1 MIAVVGGGI
10 TGLVLGWELQRRGA
24 DFVVLEAAPR
34 AGGVIRSARVDGRV
48 LEWGPQRTRLTAG
61 LRELVEALELEGE
74 ALVAPSGLAL
84 FVYRKGKLRRV
95 PFSPAAFLRSDI
107 VGPLAKLRLLLEPL
121 TAGADPDERVA
132 RFFTRKVGREI
143 YEALVAPLY
152 GGLYASDPAD
162 MVVRL
167 SLGHVLR
174 EFGIRRSLLV
184 PLLRRGGRISPP
196 APLSFKE
203 GMQTLTDALGRALG
217 DRLRVATPVR
227 GLRRAA
233 VAAGRSTPGA
243 PAVAEGTGAS
253 EDLSTAGGTGGIE
266 APAGS
271 ISGSGPWILELDDG
285 TVEADAVVLTAPAPA
300 TAALLDPVAP
310 AAATSLRRL
319 RYNPLGVVHLDAE
332 TPLTGLGFQ
341 VAFTEKEMALR
352 GVTYNHAMFGRH
364 NVYTAYLGGAR
375 HPEAVHLDDD
385 ALARLAMDEFRL
397 CTGYD
402 SRPLAVEREEMPAW
416 DASWSALE
424 GFRLPDGLHVAANWM
439 GRPGIPGRLAEA
451 RRTAARLAG
460 RGVEGR

>member
-24 DFVVLEAAPR
+24 DFVVLEATPR

-74 ALVAPSGLAL
+74 ALVAPSGLEL
-84 FVYRKGKLRRV
+84 FVYRRGKLRQV
-95 PFSPAAFLRSDI
+95 PFSPGAFVRSDI
-107 VGPLAKLRLLLEPL
+107 VGPLAKLRLLLEPF

-174 EFGIRRSLLV
+174 EFGIHRSLLM
-184 PLLRRGGRISPP
+184 PLLRRGGRVSPP

-217 DRLRVATPVR
+217 DRLRVATLVR
-227 GLRRAA
+227 GLT
-233 VAAGRSTPGA
+233 RSVSVSRTPGA
-243 PAVAEGTGAS
+243 SGGARA
-253 EDLSTAGGTGGIE
+253 STAS
-266 APAGS
+266 A
-271 ISGSGPWILELDDG
+271 SGSWRVELDDG
-285 TVEADAVVLTAPAPA
+285 TVEADAVVLTAPAQA
-300 TAALLDPVAP
+300 TAALLDAVAP
-310 AAATSLRRL
+310 DAAAALRTL

-332 TPLTGLGFQ
+332 TPLAGLGFQ
-341 VAFTEKEMALR
+341 VAFTEMEMALR
-352 GVTYNHAMFGRH
+352 GVTYNDSMFGRR

-375 HPEAVHLDDD
+375 HPEVVQLDDE

-402 SRPLAVEREEMPAW
+402 ARPLAVEREEMPAW
-416 DASWSALE
+416 DASWGALD
-424 GFRLPDGLHVAANWM
+424 GFMLPEGLHVAANWM

-451 RRTAARLAG
+451 RRTAEKLAG
-460 RGVEGR
+460 RGIEGRHSPTPT

>member
-84 FVYRKGKLRRV
+84 FVYRRGKLRRV

-162 MVVRL
+162 MVVGL

-227 GLRRAA
+227 GLT
-233 VAAGRSTPGA
+233 RSVSVSRTS
-243 PAVAEGTGAS
+243 GAS
-253 EDLSTAGGTGGIE
+253 GPSTAS
-266 APAGS
+266 A
-271 ISGSGPWILELDDG
+271 SGSWSVELDDG
-285 TVEADAVVLTAPAPA
+285 TVEADAVVLTVPAPA

-310 AAATSLRRL
+310 DAAASLRRL

-332 TPLTGLGFQ
+332 TPLEGLGFQ
-341 VAFTEKEMALR
+341 VAFTEREMALR

-375 HPEAVHLDDD
+375 HPEVVHLDDD
-385 ALARLAMDEFRL
+385 ALAHLAMDEFRL

-402 SRPLAVEREEMPAW
+402 ARPLAVEREEMPAW
-416 DASWSALE
+416 DASWSALD

-451 RRTAARLAG
+451 RRTAERLAG
-460 RGVEGR
+460 RGVEGG

>member
-24 DFVVLEAAPR
+24 DFVVLEGAPR

-61 LRELVEALELEGE
+61 LRDLVEALGLEEE
-74 ALVAPSGLAL
+74 ALVAPSGLEL
-84 FVYRKGKLRRV
+84 FVYRRGKLRRV

-162 MVVRL
+162 MVVGL

-184 PLLRRGGRISPP
+184 PLLRRGGRITPP
-196 APLSFKE
+196 APLSFRE

-227 GLRRAA
+227 GLT
-233 VAAGRSTPGA
+233 RSASVSRPSGAPGA
-243 PAVAEGTGAS
+243 AS
-253 EDLSTAGGTGGIE
+253 ASAS
-266 APAGS
+266 A
-271 ISGSGPWILELDDG
+271 SGSWILELDDV
-285 TVEADAVVLTAPAPA
+285 TVEADAVVLTAPARA

-310 AAATSLRRL
+310 DAAASLRRL

-375 HPEAVHLDDD
+375 HPEVVHLDDE
-385 ALARLAMDEFRL
+385 ALGRLAMDEFRL

-424 GFRLPDGLHVAANWM
+424 GFRLPDGLYVAANWM
-439 GRPGIPGRLAEA
+439 GRPGIPGRLADA
-451 RRTAARLAG
+451 RRTAERLAG
-460 RGVEGR
+460 RDVEGR